1 MVFNSLKQLSN
12 QVSVY
17 LHLPP
22 PFASRKPSFKYTFT
36 RPSSFVNDSN
46 GLVGDAHQYLTVMIV
61 DLNQVMPRLLK
72 IQILKRKST
81 PKQPHWADVLI
92 WYVFWY

>member
-17 LHLPP
+17 LHSPSP

-36 RPSSFVNDSN
+36 GPSSFVNDSN

-61 DLNQVMPRLLK
+61 DLNQVRP
-72 IQILKRKST
+72 
-81 PKQPHWADVLI
+81 
-92 WYVFWY
+92 